1 MKKRNWIILISVL
14 VVLAFG
20 VAAKK
25 AGWIGKTTKLE
36 VSIEAVQKRTIVET
50 VSANGKIQPEV
61 EVKIS
66 ADVSGEIVELHVKEG
81 QKVQKGDHLLTI
93 NPDMIKA
100 AADRVGAA
108 LNQAKANLANAR
120 ARENQ
125 VKASFIN
132 IETSY
137 NRSKKLYDQK
147 AISDAEFD
155 AAKAQFEGAK
165 ADLEAAK
172 QTVIGSDFSVRS
184 AEASLKEANDNLART
199 RIYAPTDGTISK
211 LNVELGERVVG
222 TAQMSGTELLR
233 IANLNE
239 MEVSV
244 DVNENDIV
252 RIHLNDTS
260 DVDVDAYG
268 DRKFK
273 GIVTEIS
280 NSANNASIAANS
292 ADQVTN
298 FTVKIRIL
306 RESYADLV
314 DAEHPYLS
322 PFRPG
327 MSATVD
333 VRTRSE
339 VNVLTV
345 PIMSVTTRTLKE
357 LKEKSEG
364 KKSDEEPV
372 NDEAPEEKS
381 DEKDK
386 TKVAVEDEVKEIVFV
401 FEDGKVKPVEVKTG
415 IQDNNYIQIISGLKE
430 GQEVVSGPYSAISKV
445 LKEGTEVEK
454 TSADQLSK
462 PKED

>member
-1 MKKRNWIILISVL
+1 MKKRTKIILVSVAIL
-14 VVLAFG
+14 VAFG
-20 VAAKK
+20 LTAKK
-25 AGWIGKTTKLE
+25 LGWLGKAPAIQVITEKVE
-36 VSIEAVQKRTIVET
+36 KRTIVES

-66 ADVSGEIVELHVKEG
+66 ADVSGEIVEMKVIEG
-81 QKVQKGDHLLTI
+81 QKVLKGDHLLTI
-93 NPDMIKA
+93 NPDLIKSV
-100 AADRVGAA
+100 ADRVSAA
-108 LNQAKANLANAR
+108 LSQAKANLANSR

-132 IETSY
+132 NEASY
-137 NRSKKLYDQK
+137 NRSKKLFDQK

-165 ADLEAAK
+165 ADLDASK
-172 QTVIGSDFSVRS
+172 QTVIGADYSVRS

-199 RIYAPTDGTISK
+199 RICAPTDGTISK

-252 RIHLNDTS
+252 RIHLNDTTE
-260 DVDVDAYG
+260 VDVDAYQ

-280 NSANNASIAANS
+280 NSANNSNSAMSS

-306 RESYADLV
+306 RESYADLL
-314 DAEHPYLS
+314 DPAQPNLS

-333 VRTRSE
+333 VKTHTE
-339 VNVLTV
+339 KNILTV
-345 PIMSVTTRTLKE
+345 PIIAVTTRTSEE
-357 LKEKSEG
+357 LKAKVEGKSE
-364 KKSDEEPV
+364 
-372 NDEAPEEKS
+372 
-381 DEKDK
+381 DEKDAQEIESNASN
-386 TKVAVEDEVKEIVFV
+386 TSDDEIKEIVFV
-401 FEDGKVKPVEVKTG
+401 LENGKVRPIVVKSG
-415 IQDNNYIQIISGLKE
+415 IQDNSYIQILSGLKA
-430 GQEVVSGPYSAISKV
+430 GDEVVTGPYSAISKI
-445 LKEGTEVEK
+445 LKEGLEVEK
-454 TSADQLSK
+454 TTPENLNQI
-462 PKED
+462 KEK

>member
-1 MKKRNWIILISVL
+1 MKKRTWIILSVL
-14 VVLAFG
+14 FVFIVVG
-20 VAAKK
+20 IAAKK
-25 AGWIGKTTKLE
+25 AGWIGKPTALE
-36 VSIEAVQKRTIVET
+36 VSVETVQKRTIVET

-66 ADVSGEIVELHVKEG
+66 ADVSGEIVEMKVIEG

-100 AADRVGAA
+100 VADRIAA
-108 LNQAKANLANAR
+108 TVSQAKANLANSR

-125 VKASFIN
+125 VKATFIN
-132 IETSY
+132 IETSF

-155 AAKAQFEGAK
+155 AAKAQYEGAK
-165 ADLEAAK
+165 ADMEAAR

-184 AEASLKEANDNLART
+184 AEASLKEANDNLSRT
-199 RIYAPTDGTISK
+199 RIYAPTDGTVSK

-239 MEVSV
+239 MEVRV

-260 DVDVDAYG
+260 DVDVDAYA

-280 NSANNASIAANS
+280 NSSNNSSVAVNS

-314 DAEHPYLS
+314 DTAHPYLS

-333 VRTRSE
+333 VRTHSE

-345 PIMSVTTRTLKE
+345 PIMSVTVRTLKE
-357 LKEKSEG
+357 LQTKSEG
-364 KKSDEEPV
+364 NREGEAPLNDEEESKPKT
-372 NDEAPEEKS
+372 EEK
-381 DEKDK
+381 EK
-386 TKVAVEDEVKEIVFV
+386 TTAEEEVKEIVFV
-401 FEDGKVKPVEVKTG
+401 LENGKVKPVEVKSG
-415 IQDNNYIQIISGLKE
+415 IQDNNYIQILSGLKE

-445 LKEGTEVEK
+445 LKEGTAVEK
-454 TSADQLSK
+454 TSADKLNQR
-462 PKED
+462 KEK

>member
-1 MKKRNWIILISVL
+1 MKKRTKIILVSVAIL
-14 VVLAFG
+14 VAFG
-20 VAAKK
+20 LTAKK
-25 AGWIGKTTKLE
+25 LGWLGKAPAIQVITEKVE
-36 VSIEAVQKRTIVET
+36 KRTIVES

-66 ADVSGEIVELHVKEG
+66 ADVSGEIVEMKVIEG
-81 QKVQKGDHLLTI
+81 QKVLKGDHLLTI
-93 NPDMIKA
+93 NPDLIKSV
-100 AADRVGAA
+100 ADRVSAA
-108 LNQAKANLANAR
+108 LSQARANLANSR

-132 IETSY
+132 NEASY
-137 NRSKKLYDQK
+137 NRSKKLFDQK

-165 ADLEAAK
+165 ADLDASK
-172 QTVIGSDFSVRS
+172 QTVIGADYSVRS

-252 RIHLNDTS
+252 RIHLNDTTE
-260 DVDVDAYG
+260 VDVDAYQ

-280 NSANNASIAANS
+280 NSANNSNSAMSS

-306 RESYADLV
+306 RESYADLL
-314 DAEHPYLS
+314 DPAQPNLS

-333 VRTRSE
+333 VKTHTE
-339 VNVLTV
+339 KNILTV
-345 PIMSVTTRTLKE
+345 PIIAVTTRTSEE
-357 LKEKSEG
+357 LKAKVEGKSE
-364 KKSDEEPV
+364 
-372 NDEAPEEKS
+372 
-381 DEKDK
+381 DEKDAQEIESNASN
-386 TKVAVEDEVKEIVFV
+386 TSDDEIKEIVFV
-401 FEDGKVKPVEVKTG
+401 LENGKVRPIVVKSG
-415 IQDNNYIQIISGLKE
+415 IQDNSYIQILSGLKA
-430 GQEVVSGPYSAISKV
+430 GDEVVTGPYSAISKI
-445 LKEGTEVEK
+445 LKEGLEVEK
-454 TSADQLSK
+454 TTPENLNQI
-462 PKED
+462 KEK

>member
-1 MKKRNWIILISVL
+1 MKKRTWIILIAI
-14 VVLAFG
+14 VVLLVG
-20 VAAKK
+20 GIIAKK
-25 AGWIGKTTKLE
+25 AGWIGKSTAIE
-36 VSIEAVQKRTIVET
+36 VTAEAVQKRTIVET

-81 QKVQKGDHLLTI
+81 QKVLKGDHLLTI
-93 NPDMIKA
+93 NPDMIQA
-100 AADRVGAA
+100 VADRVAAA
-108 LNQAKANLANAR
+108 LNQTKANLANSR

-125 VKASFIN
+125 VKATFIN
-132 IETSY
+132 IETSF
-137 NRSKKLYDQK
+137 NRSKKLHDQK

-155 AAKAQFEGAK
+155 AAQAQYEGAK
-165 ADLEAAK
+165 ADMEAAK
-172 QTVIGSDFSVRS
+172 QTVIASDFSVRS
-184 AEASLKEANDNLART
+184 AEASLKEARDNLSRT
-199 RIYAPTDGTISK
+199 RIYAPTDGTVSK
-211 LNVELGERVVG
+211 LNVETGERVVG

-260 DVDVDAYG
+260 DVDVDAYQ
-268 DRKFK
+268 DRSFK

-280 NSANNASIAANS
+280 NSANNSAASISS

-306 RESYADLV
+306 RESYTDLL
-314 DAEHPYLS
+314 DSEHPNLS

-333 VRTRSE
+333 IRTNAE
-339 VNVLTV
+339 KNVLTV
-345 PIMSVTTRTLKE
+345 PIMSVTTRTPEE
-357 LKEKSEG
+357 LAVKSEG
-364 KKSDEEPV
+364 SRKDAKEAK
-372 NDEAPEEKS
+372 EAPA
-381 DEKDK
+381 DDK
-386 TKVAVEDEVKEIVFV
+386 TDDTEKAAADDEVNEVVFV
-401 FEDGKVKPVEVKTG
+401 LEDGKAKAIVVKTG
-415 IQDNNYIQIISGLKE
+415 IQDNNYIQILSGLKE
-430 GQEVVSGPYSAISKV
+430 GQEVITGPYSAISKV

-454 TSADQLSK
+454 TTTEKLNQR
-462 PKED
+462 KEK